1 MSLTYSI
8 NPPFTIIL
16 LMNSGNGSELN
27 IFPLITTVH
36 FSASTSA
43 TESSLAAYTTSRQTK
58 IGNPI
63 FIAFLKD

>member
-1 MSLTYSI
+1 
-8 NPPFTIIL
+8 
-16 LMNSGNGSELN
+16 MNSGNGSELN
-27 IFPLITTVH
+27 IFPLITTVN

-43 TESSLAAYTTSRQTK
+43 TEFSLAASTASRQTK

>member
-1 MSLTYSI
+1 
-8 NPPFTIIL
+8 
-16 LMNSGNGSELN
+16 MNSGNGSELN

-43 TESSLAAYTTSRQTK
+43 TESSLAAFTVSGQTK